1 MPSHAFLFFT
11 AVLTDPAGHRRR
23 VGHFPMT
30 NEGQCLVSAVGSN
43 WCILVVPLL
52 RRGTGLLLSTFP
64 PSFDNGIV
72 ISITVLMASG
82 FPNKQQI
89 LASKHY
95 VGIVIEGEERV
106 SGQDVR
112 GQNSCTITNVHAFSK
127 ETMTQ
132 QGPKKETNI

>member
-23 VGHFPMT
+23 VCHFPMT
-30 NEGQCLVSAVGSN
+30 NEAQCLVSAVGSD

-64 PSFDNGIV
+64 PSFYNG
-72 ISITVLMASG
+72 G

-95 VGIVIEGEERV
+95 VGVVIEGEERV
-106 SGQDVR
+106 SGQDVGGR
-112 GQNSCTITNVHAFSK
+112 NSCTITNVHAFS
-127 ETMTQ
+127 
-132 QGPKKETNI
+132 N

>member
-1 MPSHAFLFFT
+1 
-11 AVLTDPAGHRRR
+11 
-23 VGHFPMT
+23 
-30 NEGQCLVSAVGSN
+30 
-43 WCILVVPLL
+43 
-52 RRGTGLLLSTFP
+52 
-64 PSFDNGIV
+64 
-72 ISITVLMASG
+72 MASG

-112 GQNSCTITNVHAFSK
+112 GQNSCTITNVHAFSN